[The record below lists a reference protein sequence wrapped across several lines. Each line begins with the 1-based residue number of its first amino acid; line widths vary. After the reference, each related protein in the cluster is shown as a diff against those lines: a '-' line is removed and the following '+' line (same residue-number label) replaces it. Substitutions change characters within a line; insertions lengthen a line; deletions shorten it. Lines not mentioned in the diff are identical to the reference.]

1 MDIKAQIEKH
11 LSQFWDKRALAIAND
26 PLSVDELGAPLDSI
40 VALDALKE
48 IGKMFK
54 VKIPVDTVIRNGGYD
69 SKEQFVELVTKE
81 ILKLLKKT
89 GS

>member
-1 MDIKAQIEKH
+1 
-11 LSQFWDKRALAIAND
+11 
-26 PLSVDELGAPLDSI
+26 
-40 VALDALKE
+40 
-48 IGKMFK
+48 MFK